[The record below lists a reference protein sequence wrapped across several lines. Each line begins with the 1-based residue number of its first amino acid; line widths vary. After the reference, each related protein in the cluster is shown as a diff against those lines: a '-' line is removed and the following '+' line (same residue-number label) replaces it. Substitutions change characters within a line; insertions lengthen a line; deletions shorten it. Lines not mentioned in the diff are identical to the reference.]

1 MNKLGVALVGCGFI
15 GNVHLQQWKSIE
27 DVDLKACIDIE
38 EERAKELSQK
48 YKVPKYYTS
57 IEGILKDNSIDL
69 VDVCTPTYTHREV
82 VERLLESG
90 KNVIV
95 EKPISLKL
103 KDAKAMVDKA
113 RKSGNKLM
121 VAHVLRFWNEYVIA
135 HELISEGKI
144 GTPIFARAHR
154 LSAFP
159 SWVWRNWHDFID
171 KGGGVLIDMSIH
183 DLDFLR
189 WTFGEVQEVFARGG
203 TFLREGAT
211 SHDFTDVFIKFKN
224 GTFAYVEGSWIM
236 PVSFPFS
243 TEFEAIGANGSISF
257 TSNIPNEVLFYPKDK
272 SAQKISR
279 KTEDPYLLELKAF
292 KDAVKNDKE
301 VPVPGEEGLK
311 TLEVA
316 IAGLLSVI
324 KGKPIKLPLEED
336 FPF

>member
-15 GNVHLQQWKSIE
+15 GNVHLQQWKSME
-27 DVDLKACIDIE
+27 DVDLKVCVDIE

-48 YKVPKYYTS
+48 YKVQKYYTD

-69 VDVCTPTYTHREV
+69 VDVCTPTYTHREI

-103 KDAKAMVDKA
+103 RDAKAMVEKA
-113 RKSGNKLM
+113 KKSERKLM
-121 VAHVLRFWNEYVIA
+121 VAHVLRFWNEYTIA
-135 HELISEGKI
+135 HELIKEGKI
-144 GTPIFARAHR
+144 GTPIFTRAHR
-154 LSAFP
+154 LSTFP

-211 SHDFTDVFIKFKN
+211 SHDFTDVFIKFKS

-236 PVSFPFS
+236 PNSFPFS
-243 TEFEAIGANGSISF
+243 TELEVIGSGGSISF
-257 TSNIPNEVLFYPKDK
+257 TSNMPNEVVLYLKDK

-324 KGKPIKLPLEED
+324 KGKLIRLPLEDD